1 MEEKKD
7 DFRHILRV
15 AGTDLSGGGKMINEL
30 RKIKGVSFM
39 FANVICCVTKLD
51 PNQKMGYVE
60 EGVIAKIE
68 DVLKNPTKHNIPV
81 WMFNRKNDPE
91 DGVTKHLFGSDLKFI
106 HESDIRLMKKIR
118 SYKGVRHSIGQPV
131 RGQRTKSNFRVN
143 KGKVTGVAKARQA
156 KAAAKPA
163 AGDKGKK

>member
-15 AGTDLSGGGKMINEL
+15 AGTDLNGGGKMINEL
-30 RKIKGVSFM
+30 RKINGVSFM
-39 FANVICCVTKLD
+39 LANVICVVTQLD

-60 EGVIAKIE
+60 EGVITKIE
-68 DVLKNPTKHNIPV
+68 DVLKNPTKYNIPT
-81 WMFNRKNDPE
+81 WMFNRRSDPE
-91 DGVTKHLFGSDLKFI
+91 DGTTKHLFGADLKFT
-106 HESDIRLMKKIR
+106 HENDIRMMKKMR

-143 KGKVTGVAKARQA
+143 KGKVSGVAKSRQA

-163 AGDKGKK
+163 GGDKGKK